1 MPSPLSLRGGR
12 CRPLFVAALIGTAAA
27 CLTACSTGG
36 SARPS
41 PSSSSAASTTT
52 ESTVVNDAAVA
63 AVVEP
68 IVKAAISKYHVRGLI
83 VQVRQN
89 GSTSYEQAYGESMT
103 GVPVTTDMRF
113 RNGAMAFT
121 YIGQTVV
128 RMVDEGKL
136 SLNDRLSTWFPT
148 IPHSGEV
155 TLLNLLNMTSG
166 YADYVYQPPLAAALT
181 RDPFQQFTDAELLNW
196 GLSAPMDFAPGT
208 NWGYSHTNYVILGQV
223 LAKVAGKPLDQVL
236 QQYVLDPMG
245 LTQTSANGNT
255 PAIPEPVMHVFSSE
269 RKEALG
275 IPVATPFS
283 EESTFWNPSW
293 TTATGAVETTT
304 IDDMTRS
311 MEIVGSGSQVSPAMY
326 KAQTGNS
333 LLGFG
338 HKDPT
343 GRCSVCG
350 PLTPQR
356 SYGLGV
362 VLIGPWILQAKSFA
376 GSAAVAA
383 YLPSHHLA
391 ISVVTTYLP
400 EAYDDKGN
408 YVDASRPVFL
418 SIANALAAGSTP

>member
-1 MPSPLSLRGGR
+1 MGPGPTLAGEHRAKLLESAAGAARRAGERRGGDR
-12 CRPLFVAALIGTAAA
+12 HLNADAPGCGKAARARR
-27 CLTACSTGG
+27 
-36 SARPS
+36 ARP
-41 PSSSSAASTTT
+41 PT
-52 ESTVVNDAAVA
+52 
-63 AVVEP
+63 P
-68 IVKAAISKYHVRGLI
+68 
-83 VQVRQN
+83 
-89 GSTSYEQAYGESMT
+89 
-103 GVPVTTDMRF
+103 F
-113 RNGAMAFT
+113 RW
-121 YIGQTVV
+121 
-128 RMVDEGKL
+128 L
-136 SLNDRLSTWFPT
+136 SRLQ
-148 IPHSGEV
+148 
-155 TLLNLLNMTSG
+155 NLL
-166 YADYVYQPPLAAALT
+166 QPPLAAALT